1 MTETPEQPNGQT
13 LPLAAELKPL
23 PDELIVDSD
32 DLVVVLDALRELKTE
47 WAEVVEDTRL
57 GLARLTGVACSTGEV
72 ADLPGRL
79 RAVFATSAGG
89 WQPEV
94 DLHWSTLGS
103 IGSAGSKPMG
113 AGGIEPAGSKPM
125 GTVGIA
131 GSKPMSGG
139 VIGPIAIGTEGSK
152 PMTAG
157 DPMDAGP
164 ADQPAAD
171 AVTGAGVAVAMI
183 DTPLFRHPVFTG
195 RDVSTREWHTKGT
208 TTLLTNRAG
217 HGTFVCSVILAHAPA
232 ARIEA
237 DGALDGATSEA
248 TEWEVAQEIVRL
260 GDRADILNLSLA
272 SHTLDGAPSLV
283 LRRAVDRLP
292 RRVLVIAA
300 AGNHGETE
308 DPLLTGTT
316 PMWPAALPGVVAVGA
331 MDRDG
336 IRLPFSPDAP
346 WVSCQA
352 VGFEV
357 RGAYPGGWAKWT
369 GTSFAAAR
377 VTGMVAAWTVPGR
390 VSPAEAFELVLDDPG
405 SGVERYHWTG
415 PNPGQ

>member
-32 DLVVVLDALRELKTE
+32 DLDVVLGALRELKTD
-47 WAEVVEDTRL
+47 WAEVLEDSRL
-57 GLARLTGVACSTGEV
+57 GLARLTGVECLSGDV
-72 ADLPGRL
+72 ADLPAKL
-79 RAVFATSAGG
+79 RAAFAASAGG

-113 AGGIEPAGSKPM
+113 AG
-125 GTVGIA
+125 T
-131 GSKPMSGG
+131 
-139 VIGPIAIGTEGSK
+139 IGPVAAGTAGSK

-164 ADQPAAD
+164 VDQPA
-171 AVTGAGVAVAMI
+171 TGALTGSGVVVAMI

-195 RDVSTREWHTKGT
+195 RDVRTREWHTKGP

-237 DGALDGATSEA
+237 DGALDSATSEA

-260 GDRADILNLSLA
+260 GDLADILNLSLA
-272 SHTLDGAPSLV
+272 SHTLDGTPSLV

-300 AGNHGETE
+300 AGNHGETS

-316 PMWPAALPGVVAVGA
+316 PMWPAAVAGVVAVGA

-336 IRLPFSPDAP
+336 IRQPFSPDAP

-377 VTGMVAAWTVPGR
+377 VTGLVAARTVPGR
-390 VSPAEAFELVLDDPG
+390 VSPAEAFELVLDDPD
-405 SGVERYHWTG
+405 SGVERYHWSG
-415 PNPGQ
+415 PNPGE

>member
-1 MTETPEQPNGQT
+1 MTESPEQPNGQT

-23 PDELIVDSD
+23 PDELIADSD
-32 DLVVVLDALRELKTE
+32 DLAVVLDALRELKTE

-57 GLARLTGVACSTGEV
+57 GLARLTGLVCLDGEV
-72 ADLPGRL
+72 ADLPAKL
-79 RAVFATSAGG
+79 RAAFATSAGG

-103 IGSAGSKPMG
+103 IGSAGSKPMA
-113 AGGIEPAGSKPM
+113 AG
-125 GTVGIA
+125 T
-131 GSKPMSGG
+131 
-139 VIGPIAIGTEGSK
+139 IGPVAVGTAGSK

-164 ADQPAAD
+164 VDQPATD
-171 AVTGAGVAVAMI
+171 ALTGAEVAVAMI

-195 RDVSTREWHTKGT
+195 RDVRTREWHTKGT

-237 DGALDGATSEA
+237 DGALDSATSEA

-300 AGNHGETE
+300 AGNHGETT
-308 DPLLTGTT
+308 DPMLTGTT

-377 VTGMVAAWTVPGR
+377 VTGMVAARTVPGR
-390 VSPAEAFELVLDDPG
+390 VSPAEAFELVLDDPD
-405 SGVERYHWTG
+405 SGVERYHWAG